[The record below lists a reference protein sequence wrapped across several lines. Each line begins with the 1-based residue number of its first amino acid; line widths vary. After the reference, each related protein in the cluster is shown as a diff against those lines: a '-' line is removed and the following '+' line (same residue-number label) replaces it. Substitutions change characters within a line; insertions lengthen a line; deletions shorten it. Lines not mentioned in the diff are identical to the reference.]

1 MLDGLCEMYVDPAT
15 GANRCAE
22 LQNDRRCGLSDIHK
36 QIVLA
41 LSEDTAEDVAKEAA
55 SGLCSCSCWA
65 DIVDVYQPV
74 FAQVCI
80 LLLLCSNVQN
90 GALHRVG

>member
-1 MLDGLCEMYVDPAT
+1 MLDGLCGMYVDPAT